1 MAGGGEND
9 INLVPYMDILLNLI
23 MFMVFVTQT
32 VGSLHQIPVVVP
44 EQSGGGGGGGE
55 DKDKPKQSVV
65 AILNKESAVELC
77 LSNAPCNGSNLLP
90 LSDRARVGAQLQ
102 EWAKNT
108 NIERRVDFV
117 ADPATSMSD
126 VIAFMDIAQDPVF
139 APTAGGTQGPFP
151 DVVFTQPQ
159 KITQP

>member
-65 AILNKESAVELC
+65 AILKKESAVVLC
-77 LSNAPCNGSNLLP
+77 LSGAACDESSPLP
-90 LSDRARVGAQLQ
+90 LSDRTKVGAQLQ

-117 ADPATSMSD
+117 ADPASSMSD

-151 DVVFTQPQ
+151 DVVFTQP
-159 KITQP
+159 